1 MTVSKTT
8 NPIKK
13 LTKRERR
20 ILIAALLI
28 VPLFYPF
35 LIVWFAH
42 PQLDRVY
49 RNALRLPSNLRSI
62 APPDGKCPSD
72 LVALKN
78 SAIGRSYL
86 CVGALPKGNEETL
99 NSLRI
104 IEDLNLPLIGR
115 GEEVWG
121 SVDDACNVLS
131 FIETDTEKECQH
143 AGEKLHQAAA
153 NLEKALA
160 RYEQTRTLTWVLVYL
175 WLVAEVFGWIVVI
188 YFARRFLRERAE
200 ARASSRSSDR
210 GSHK

>member
-20 ILIAALLI
+20 VLI
-28 VPLFYPF
+28 VALIIVPFFYPF

-42 PQLDRVY
+42 PQLERVY
-49 RNALRLPSNLRSI
+49 RNALRLPGYLRAI

-72 LVALKN
+72 LAALKE
-78 SAIGRSYL
+78 SALSGSYL
-86 CVGALPKGNEETL
+86 CVVPKAREDTL
-99 NSLRI
+99 KSLRI

-115 GEEVWG
+115 GVDVWS
-121 SVDDACNVLS
+121 SVGDAYEILS

-160 RYEQTRTLTWVLVYL
+160 RYEQTRTLTWVLLYV

-188 YFARRFLRERAE
+188 YFARRFWRKRAE
-200 ARASSRSSDR
+200 AKGLSQ
-210 GSHK
+210 